1 MMVHKQ
7 VLSRTRPSIKR
18 AVNISESCQSLQLI
32 ASFNFFIGNTLTVF
46 DAGLAL
52 KTHGSFV
59 NGLTPFLA
67 GFAGFFFSFMLS
79 IPPSLKEPFFFNSDA
94 ATAMMASLALF
105 TSLLFNPAC
114 SATVAYA
121 PDAVTAPLFD
131 FMAFMAFIA
140 FIAFMAFIAFIAFI
154 AFMAFMAF
162 MAFIA
167 FIAFMGSISAKNLEA
182 E

>member
-18 AVNISESCQSLQLI
+18 AVKFLDSCQPLQLMG
-32 ASFNFFIGNTLTVF
+32 SFNFFIGNTLTVF

-52 KTHGSFV
+52 KTQGSFV
-59 NGLTPFLA
+59 KGLTPFLA
-67 GFAGFFFSFMLS
+67 GFAGFFFSFILS

-94 ATAMMASLALF
+94 ATAMMASMALF

-114 SATVAYA
+114 SATEAYA
-121 PDAVTAPLFD
+121 PDAVMAPLFD

-140 FIAFMAFIAFIAFI
+140 FIAFMAF
-154 AFMAFMAF
+154 

-167 FIAFMGSISAKNLEA
+167 FIAFMGSMSTKRCGS
-182 E
+182 